1 MKSMKINLFNNY
13 GKISFDSEKI
23 ISAIADYFSELE
35 EAGVVLVD
43 AEEIRALNREYRKS
57 DRATDVL
64 TFPADGD
71 YLGDIFICVE
81 KVFSQA
87 EEYGHAPEREFAFLV
102 VHGLLHLKGYDHCT
116 EEEES
121 RMIAKQEEI
130 LNAINY
136 RRNV

>member
-43 AEEIRALNREYRKS
+43 AEEIRAINREYIKS

-64 TFPADGD
+64 SFPADGD

-81 KVFSQA
+81 KFSPRQKNT
-87 EEYGHAPEREFAFLV
+87 GMLRSGNLPLV
-102 VHGLLHLKGYDHCT
+102 VGTDSCIKGL
-116 EEEES
+116 
-121 RMIAKQEEI
+121 
-130 LNAINY
+130 
-136 RRNV
+136 